1 MTRVIFLHGV
11 GANGATFNPLI
22 EMLKLDELNVEVFNP
37 DAPYPYDMSAYGR
50 QWFSISGVTEENRT
64 DRVNQALTKFKQVLE
79 SYGPLEDTILVGF
92 SQGSI
97 MSLHAAAAG
106 FPVKGVIAI
115 AGRLSAPVAHRDEW
129 PAITLI
135 HDQDDPVIAIEKAQ
149 ETYHWLEEAGAK
161 PQAFVS
167 KDVGHSIGSS
177 MLPVIR
183 KEIEKLL

>member
-22 EMLKLDELNVEVFNP
+22 EMLKLDELNVEAFNP

-50 QWFSISGVTEENRT
+50 QWFSISGVTEDNRA
-64 DRVNQALTKFKQVLE
+64 DRVNQALGKLKEVLE
-79 SYGPLEDTILVGF
+79 SYGPLEETILVGF

-106 FPVKGVIAI
+106 FPIKGVIAI
-115 AGRLSAPVAHRDEW
+115 AGRLAAPVAHRDTW
-129 PAITLI
+129 PAITII

-149 ETYHWLEEAGAK
+149 ESYHWLEEAGAH

-167 KDVGHSIGSS
+167 KEVGHSIGSA
-177 MLPVIR
+177 MIPVIR
-183 KEIEKLL
+183 QAIENLL